1 MNVITRGMRNALRSP
16 LRSGA
21 IVAMLAISIGLIL
34 AMLVARSSV
43 EAKIEEV
50 KAQTATL
57 VTINPAGVMGA
68 MGGGDP
74 LTAEQVAKIRATEH
88 VKNISSTLTGQLST
102 DNTSLQSALEMGKLR
117 LGTRNNVDGSSATVS
132 GPSGGD
138 MGKPPIIATGT
149 TDPSATITTDQLT
162 SGSMIDGNS
171 TARVALIG
179 KTLAEKNNLSVG
191 STFTAYG
198 QTFTVGGIYSTDNRF
213 QDSNLIMPL
222 ATLQEISNQSGAVSA
237 VTATVD
243 SSDNVAS
250 TVNSLKTALGD
261 KADIT
266 SQQEQAENSV
276 APLRSIA
283 DLALGGVIAATI
295 AGAVIILLTM
305 VMIVRERRKE
315 IGVVK
320 AIGGSN
326 HSIVLQF
333 VAEALILT
341 IIGSV
346 IGFAIGIAASGPMTQ
361 SLVTS
366 QADETSTAGP
376 SGPRPGA
383 GNGGPTVMIERAGG
397 QLQNN
402 LTSVTST
409 IAPQTFALGAGIVAL
424 IAVIGSAL
432 PAWFIAKIRPAE
444 VLRTE

>member
-1 MNVITRGMRNALRSP
+1 
-16 LRSGA
+16 
-21 IVAMLAISIGLIL
+21 MLAISIGLIL

-50 KAQTATL
+50 KATTATQ
-57 VTINPAGVMGA
+57 VTISPAGVMGA

-74 LTAEQVAKIRATEH
+74 LTADQVAKIKATTH
-88 VKNISSTLTGQLST
+88 VASISSTLTGQLST
-102 DNTSLQSALEMGKLR
+102 NNTSLQSALEMGRLR
-117 LGTRNNVDGSSATVS
+117 LGTQNNTDGSSDTVS
-132 GPSGGD
+132 GPSEEA
-138 MGKPPIIATGT
+138 MKPPIIATGT
-149 TDPSATITTDQLT
+149 TNPSATIAEDKLT

-171 TARVALIG
+171 TDRVALVG

-198 QTFTVGGIYSTDNRF
+198 QTITVKGIYSTDNRF
-213 QDSNLIMPL
+213 QDSNLVMPL
-222 ATLQEISNQSGAVSA
+222 ATLQEISSQSGAVSA
-237 VTATVD
+237 VAVTVD

-250 TVNSLKTALGD
+250 TVSSLKSTLGSA
-261 KADIT
+261 ADIT
-266 SQQEQAENSV
+266 SQQEQAEASV
-276 APLRSIA
+276 APLQSIA

-326 HSIVLQF
+326 RSIVLQF
-333 VAEALILT
+333 IAEALTLT
-341 IIGSV
+341 VVGSI

-361 SLVTS
+361 SLVSNQTS
-366 QADETSTAGP
+366 ESSSTGRP
-376 SGPRPGA
+376 SGPQRGA
-383 GNGGPTVMIERAGG
+383 GPAVMIERAGG

-402 LTSVTST
+402 VTSVTST
-409 IAPQTFALGAGIVAL
+409 VTPQTFALGAGIVAL